1 MKSGNIK
8 EIDMLFTAVIFFL
21 IAGFL
26 GLFLLRAILEDKPTP
41 KPVVF
46 MHGSVAGLA
55 LLALVTFIA
64 LGHTETLLLTDLA
77 LFVLAAMGG
86 LTMFTLDMSGK
97 KVPKMLA
104 VVHPLL
110 AISSVIILI
119 IYIIEKTNVI

>member
-1 MKSGNIK
+1 
-8 EIDMLFTAVIFFL
+8 MLFTAVIFFL